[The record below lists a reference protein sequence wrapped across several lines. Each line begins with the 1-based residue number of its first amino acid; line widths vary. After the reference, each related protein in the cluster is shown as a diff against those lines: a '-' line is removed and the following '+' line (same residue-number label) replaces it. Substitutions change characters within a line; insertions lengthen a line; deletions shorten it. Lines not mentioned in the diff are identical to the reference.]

1 MKRADEITIRGWGR
15 GGLLDTLGKERVIA
29 SVKAKALLNHCPY

>member
-1 MKRADEITIRGWGR
+1 MRLQQVGAG

-29 SVKAKALLNHCPY
+29 SVKAKALLNHCHY